1 MNDRESSERVEAI
14 FAQAIELPE
23 GERAAYLEQACCGD
37 RGLHARLEKLMAVEA
52 TVGGFMEDPTVT
64 DPPGASADGLVG
76 SLIGPY
82 KLLEKIGEGGFG
94 VVYMAEQQRPVIR
107 KVALKVIKLGM
118 DTRSVIARFEAERQ
132 ALALMDHPNIARVL
146 DAGATETGRPFF
158 VMDLVRGIP
167 ITEFCDENRLST
179 ADRLGLFCDVCSAI
193 QHAHQKGIIH
203 RDLKPGN
210 VLVTL
215 SGDRPLPKVIDFGIA
230 KATQGRLTDKTLFT
244 QFRQFIGTPA
254 YMSPEQAQMS
264 AVDVDT
270 RSDVYSLGVLLY
282 ELLTGQTPFD
292 AEALMSAGYDEI
304 RRRIREDEPPKPSTR
319 LSTMDDAERSTV
331 AKQRRAEPEKLGR
344 LIRGELDWIVMKA
357 MEKDRARRY
366 DTASGLAQ
374 DVKRFLNDEP
384 VAAAAPSLWYTLQK
398 LARRNRV
405 IFAAA
410 TAIAASLI
418 LGLGLALYAFARER
432 VARSDAE
439 FQRAEAEQSQRMESE
454 QRRRAEA
461 NALGARRLQYA
472 ADIRMAQLALQDS
485 DLGLAKQILNS
496 HVPSDAEH
504 GPDLR
509 GWEWRYL
516 WDQCRDEAL
525 ISNRETS
532 DPAESL
538 TVSPDGSTLI
548 VGHRWGTIRLLDAL
562 TLKHLH
568 TLQESGQFARVE
580 YSPDGKLLAATG
592 DSGVVKLWDVGTWTE
607 RDELPRTREIWELA
621 FSPDSQ
627 WLATFANNGV
637 ARIWSVATGEIAHV
651 FPGFEPYGAGM
662 TFSPDSRSLAVGGKG
677 GRIRI
682 FDVKTG
688 DPVRKMHSP
697 EKGVAALGFS
707 SDGSLLAAGGWPT
720 GLITLWD
727 TKTGKLVGELRGHG
741 AWVSSV
747 MFSRDDQTLVS
758 ASADQ
763 TIRIWDMDARE
774 NRTVLQGSLDEI
786 WDLAWL
792 AEGQQIVSAAK
803 DGTVSRWEA
812 SPTSDD
818 DQPTIIPGL
827 RKSLGLAKAGSQL
840 VAVNQDQSVVL
851 ADLRRPGRVKVVE
864 SLGTSHHGL
873 AWCAERGLLASCK
886 WREITVWSD
895 EEKES
900 VAFRHDLEGR
910 IQFMRFLDD
919 GAYLMVL
926 SDKHEVAVWDTKT
939 WNAAD
944 ERVQLSKGIVADLQ
958 KGRTWRGPTE
968 ILKISP
974 DGSRLAIGTE
984 RGYVVWFDLKS
995 GYQLSETR
1003 CHRGWFNA
1011 LAFSADGK
1019 LAASCSSGGYVV
1031 LWDVHS
1037 GKQIGN
1043 KIRASR
1049 RSTQGVAFSPDG
1061 ARLVTGHARP
1071 GRIKVWDLATRR
1083 QLLELP
1089 CGGGS
1094 QATHLAFW
1102 PDGPGLVACDGEN
1115 LVIWRARSLDEIQAA
1130 ERAR

>member
-23 GERAAYLEQACCGD
+23 GARAAYLEQACAGD
-37 RGLHARLEKLMAVEA
+37 RGLHARLKKLLAAEA
-52 TVGGFMEDPTVT
+52 RAGGFMEDPTVT

-146 DAGATETGRPFF
+146 DAGATEAGRPFF

-292 AEALMSAGYDEI
+292 AEALRSAGYDEI

-331 AKQRRAEPEKLGR
+331 AKQRQAEPEKLGR

-405 IFAAA
+405 IFGAA

-439 FQRAEAEQSQRMESE
+439 FHRAEAVFQREEAEQSQRMESE

-509 GWEWRYL
+509 G
-516 WDQCRDEAL
+516 
-525 ISNRETS
+525 
-532 DPAESL
+532 
-538 TVSPDGSTLI
+538 G
-548 VGHRWGTIRLLDAL
+548 
-562 TLKHLH
+562 
-568 TLQESGQFARVE
+568 
-580 YSPDGKLLAATG
+580 
-592 DSGVVKLWDVGTWTE
+592 SGVISGT
-607 RDELPRTREIWELA
+607 
-621 FSPDSQ
+621 
-627 WLATFANNGV
+627 
-637 ARIWSVATGEIAHV
+637 
-651 FPGFEPYGAGM
+651 
-662 TFSPDSRSLAVGGKG
+662 
-677 GRIRI
+677 
-682 FDVKTG
+682 
-688 DPVRKMHSP
+688 
-697 EKGVAALGFS
+697 
-707 SDGSLLAAGGWPT
+707 
-720 GLITLWD
+720 
-727 TKTGKLVGELRGHG
+727 
-741 AWVSSV
+741 
-747 MFSRDDQTLVS
+747 
-758 ASADQ
+758 
-763 TIRIWDMDARE
+763 
-774 NRTVLQGSLDEI
+774 
-786 WDLAWL
+786 
-792 AEGQQIVSAAK
+792 SAA
-803 DGTVSRWEA
+803 
-812 SPTSDD
+812 
-818 DQPTIIPGL
+818 
-827 RKSLGLAKAGSQL
+827 
-840 VAVNQDQSVVL
+840 
-851 ADLRRPGRVKVVE
+851 
-864 SLGTSHHGL
+864 
-873 AWCAERGLLASCK
+873 
-886 WREITVWSD
+886 
-895 EEKES
+895 
-900 VAFRHDLEGR
+900 
-910 IQFMRFLDD
+910 M
-919 GAYLMVL
+919 
-926 SDKHEVAVWDTKT
+926 KH
-939 WNAAD
+939 
-944 ERVQLSKGIVADLQ
+944 
-958 KGRTWRGPTE
+958 
-968 ILKISP
+968 
-974 DGSRLAIGTE
+974 
-984 RGYVVWFDLKS
+984 
-995 GYQLSETR
+995 
-1003 CHRGWFNA
+1003 
-1011 LAFSADGK
+1011 
-1019 LAASCSSGGYVV
+1019 
-1031 LWDVHS
+1031 
-1037 GKQIGN
+1037 
-1043 KIRASR
+1043 
-1049 RSTQGVAFSPDG
+1049 
-1061 ARLVTGHARP
+1061 
-1071 GRIKVWDLATRR
+1071 
-1083 QLLELP
+1083 
-1089 CGGGS
+1089 
-1094 QATHLAFW
+1094 
-1102 PDGPGLVACDGEN
+1102 
-1115 LVIWRARSLDEIQAA
+1115 
-1130 ERAR
+1130 